1 VLVSLALEGGR
12 RAGGPSASW
21 CAIIDGKLQSMNVN
35 LRSPRKSFLVVP
47 GCDTLSRK
55 SVVTAGQV
63 PRIQLE

>member
-1 VLVSLALEGGR
+1 
-12 RAGGPSASW
+12 
-21 CAIIDGKLQSMNVN
+21 MNVN